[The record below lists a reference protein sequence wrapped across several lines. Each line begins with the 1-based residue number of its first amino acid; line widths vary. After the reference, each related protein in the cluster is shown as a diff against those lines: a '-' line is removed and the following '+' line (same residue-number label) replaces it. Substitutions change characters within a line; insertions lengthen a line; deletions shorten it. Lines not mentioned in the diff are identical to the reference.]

1 MKSLKEYSDEIF
13 KFLKEAAPQ
22 PTPPQPTPP
31 QPAPSQPTPPSPQPP
46 SNPNLPPVP
55 PAVPTVDWA
64 TLSKEIEGF
73 QKTLSRMGFASINDF
88 RQSMQIGTP
97 PIPQPTPPT
106 PPQPA
111 PPTP

>member
-22 PTPPQPTPP
+22 PAPMQPAPPAP
-31 QPAPSQPTPPSPQPP
+31 QPAPPP

-55 PAVPTVDWA
+55 PAVPSVDWI
-64 TLSKEIEGF
+64 TLSKEIEVF

-97 PIPQPTPPT
+97 PIPTPPT
-106 PPQPA
+106 P
-111 PPTP
+111 

>member
-22 PTPPQPTPP
+22 PTPPQP
-31 QPAPSQPTPPSPQPP
+31 APPP

-55 PAVPTVDWA
+55 PAPPAVPTVDW
-64 TLSKEIEGF
+64 TILSKEIEGF

-97 PIPQPTPPT
+97 PTPQPT

-111 PPTP
+111 PPTPPTP

>member
-22 PTPPQPTPP
+22 PAPPTPQPP
-31 QPAPSQPTPPSPQPP
+31 QPAPPP

-55 PAVPTVDWA
+55 PAQPTPPAAPTVDWT

-97 PIPQPTPPT
+97 PTPQPLPPT
-106 PPQPA
+106 P
-111 PPTP
+111 